1 MTGSSVEVIVTLK
14 NPELSDEE
22 IQASVRTLKNQL
34 AELEELQDVT
44 LIPVAEA
51 SSGTKGIGGFVLG
64 KLKALLNLN
73 ALKKVVG
80 LLGQNLFG
88 SSIEVE
94 AKGNGRELKIKIRTP
109 EDLQQVMP
117 EVEHFIN
124 G

>member
-1 MTGSSVEVIVTLK
+1 MAGSSIEVIVTLE

-22 IQASVRTLKNQL
+22 IQVSVRTLRNQL
-34 AELEELQDVT
+34 AELEELQDVM
-44 LIPVAEA
+44 LLPVSEA
-51 SSGTKGIGGFVLG
+51 LPGAKGIGGFVLG
-64 KLKALLNLN
+64 KLKALLNLD
-73 ALKKVVG
+73 ALKKMVG
-80 LLGQNLFG
+80 VLGQNLFG

-117 EVEHFIN
+117 EVERFIN